1 MTPDDIAPYFTRS
14 DGTYAFARWGRPI
27 APVVFGVE
35 PQTLDIIRAA
45 AHAMAGLAGVGIAE
59 TDPELGSNM
68 MMFFSRS
75 WDELLDVPNLDQL
88 IPELKDLVGRLNAAE
103 ANQYRIFRF
112 DDTGAIQAC
121 FIFLR
126 MEGAMLD
133 MAADTLALTQM
144 AQSILMWSDQAFKTQ
159 SPLAVLPNCETV
171 VLKPEIAAII
181 RGAYDAAM
189 PATAADPS
197 HALRL
202 SARVGLHLAATE

>member
-1 MTPDDIAPYFTRS
+1 MTPENIAPYFTRP
-14 DGTYAFARWGRPI
+14 DGNYAFARWGRPI
-27 APVVFGVE
+27 SPVVFGVE

-88 IPELKDLVGRLNAAE
+88 VPELKDLVGRLNDAD

-112 DDTGAIQAC
+112 DDAGAIQAC

-159 SPLAVLPNCETV
+159 SPLAVLPNSETV

-181 RGAYDAAM
+181 RGSYDAAM
-189 PATAADPS
+189 PAAANDAS

-202 SARVGLHLAATE
+202 SARVGLHLAPSE